1 MSRHP
6 FPNGLRASWWAAGRE
21 SCLPGG
27 LQCGGAPVQGAP
39 VQGTSPELRPGVGA
53 KPRAF
58 PRPSPSPA
66 GSCLAQSANK
76 WLFCGVTADVF

>member
-27 LQCGGAPVQGAP
+27 LQCGGGTGA
-39 VQGTSPELRPGVGA
+39 GGSGA
-53 KPRAF
+53 GDF
-58 PRPSPSPA
+58 PRIEARGGGQAEGLSPPLPQPCRQLLSTISQQVA
-66 GSCLAQSANK
+66 VLWSYC
-76 WLFCGVTADVF
+76 